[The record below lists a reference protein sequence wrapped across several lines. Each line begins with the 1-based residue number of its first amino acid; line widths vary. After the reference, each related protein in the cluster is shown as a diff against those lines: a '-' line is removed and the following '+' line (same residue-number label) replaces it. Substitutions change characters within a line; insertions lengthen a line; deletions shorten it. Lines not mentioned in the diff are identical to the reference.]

1 MDTQAPRI
9 EDTPGMATDIL
20 SDPAAFDMAWAVF
33 DNGVAQLFGAVRSPI
48 EFQAD
53 GVRRH
58 FNYLAIRKATRLFI
72 NITSYGVRL
81 TFVLSSA
88 DTDAIASLF
97 GDNFTKAYTVF
108 RYILLWMNWKIYD
121 PSHYDERY
129 YEAYFND
136 FSKEERKRVM
146 SSIGSDILQYIET
159 HPDKVLETVAT
170 SFKEIVPLLE
180 GDHLVIFWKFFQKLQ
195 SNENSP
201 IDDNYTL
208 DNFYSK
214 LSSKQIRRCL
224 LYQHPISPNS
234 PLTSQ
239 TDTGTPA
246 TFSLVT
252 DLDGWEMLCT
262 SIYVYIAKRYES
274 SSDAGDQ
281 AIDGARDL
289 ISISFS
295 TDSDPF
301 HQEISLT
308 DKIIH
313 FAPNPTT
320 CISSILNSSIVESKE
335 QRILI
340 LRSYVLHC
348 ALFGF
353 LRSKGCRILAQLD
366 QLQETMTQQ
375 DENSILALHMNT
387 SVYPQLRILESL
399 AQWIRELG
407 ATHPFTPPLE
417 NLLKEANAHQYSY
430 SSIPSPPIL
439 PSSSLTNAHM
449 SSTHHPVSKLKKSVQ
464 DCPSA
469 EEVIFQ
475 CALALEEVEIH
486 RGDSQSIYA
495 GQNARMVFDLLEMWF
510 EMHPAVVSQKV
521 CQAQL
526 LYPKPLQ
533 LIVENIATLFY
544 PDKLYIETHIHA
556 ILCRVEC
563 DLQTNPIP
571 HIQFLTSLFGNDA
584 TLPRKTGYI
593 HPVAPSLI
601 YGAVFQVWELLCG
614 TLLDCLWICLAGME
628 TPRESCEPISY
639 SSEEEKSRSIVGGI
653 PLYHLPEIYR
663 EVCDFEAD
671 LCMLLEW
678 IKTLI
683 VRFPESILLIV
694 DAWRCR
700 LFPVDMHSSF
710 SHLRDVSFGFLDL
723 ISSQKLCQTS
733 KILDKVDAVV
743 AGLLQCLTSL
753 HSSDFLFS
761 DLDINCGFG
770 CVLSSHEFLLSLNRI
785 LAKMESELEVRE
797 NVMVLPEDSVTSFWV
812 ELDLPKVLGFTIGLF
827 YAALCCASELTDV
840 EKVVMFKRYIS
851 DPILPDVGNVVF
863 HALGTLSYHSLGIR
877 ALLST
882 PTAVLVLSILQTK
895 TQAAAN
901 IQRNALLLLQNMYE
915 HARSDLPKGK
925 LAKFLQCVL
934 QLIFDHLLLYI
945 SHNFP
950 DTVDTDPHPNLP
962 IKSTQ

>member
-1 MDTQAPRI
+1 
-9 EDTPGMATDIL
+9 
-20 SDPAAFDMAWAVF
+20 
-33 DNGVAQLFGAVRSPI
+33 
-48 EFQAD
+48 
-53 GVRRH
+53 
-58 FNYLAIRKATRLFI
+58 
-72 NITSYGVRL
+72 
-81 TFVLSSA
+81 
-88 DTDAIASLF
+88 
-97 GDNFTKAYTVF
+97 
-108 RYILLWMNWKIYD
+108 
-121 PSHYDERY
+121 
-129 YEAYFND
+129 
-136 FSKEERKRVM
+136 
-146 SSIGSDILQYIET
+146 
-159 HPDKVLETVAT
+159 
-170 SFKEIVPLLE
+170 
-180 GDHLVIFWKFFQKLQ
+180 
-195 SNENSP
+195 
-201 IDDNYTL
+201 
-208 DNFYSK
+208 
-214 LSSKQIRRCL
+214 
-224 LYQHPISPNS
+224 
-234 PLTSQ
+234 
-239 TDTGTPA
+239 
-246 TFSLVT
+246 
-252 DLDGWEMLCT
+252 
-262 SIYVYIAKRYES
+262 
-274 SSDAGDQ
+274 
-281 AIDGARDL
+281 
-289 ISISFS
+289 
-295 TDSDPF
+295 
-301 HQEISLT
+301 
-308 DKIIH
+308 
-313 FAPNPTT
+313 
-320 CISSILNSSIVESKE
+320 
-335 QRILI
+335 
-340 LRSYVLHC
+340 
-348 ALFGF
+348 
-353 LRSKGCRILAQLD
+353 
-366 QLQETMTQQ
+366 MTQQ

-449 SSTHHPVSKLKKSVQ
+449 SSTHHPVSKLKKICSGLSKCGGG
-464 DCPSA
+464 DFSMCFS
-469 EEVIFQ
+469 I
-475 CALALEEVEIH
+475 EEVEIH

-584 TLPRKTGYI
+584 TLPAKDWIYPPCSSIIDLWRCISSVGGARIFGELDQTCL
-593 HPVAPSLI
+593 PSQRFLDCVLSET
-601 YGAVFQVWELLCG
+601 AFDVQLLCG

-694 DAWRCR
+694 DAWR
-700 LFPVDMHSSF
+700 
-710 SHLRDVSFGFLDL
+710 
-723 ISSQKLCQTS
+723 QKLCQTS

-761 DLDINCGFG
+761 DLDINCLTDHVFYWYLVFYLPQHIPDSGGFG

-915 HARSDLPKGK
+915 HARSDLPKVKDALQQLTISHHVIPIIIQHGLGLSSIIPNDDIVYCIESGLHVLNDALSLTPRLMMDAIRIPAGSGPHAGLASCLSDLLTYPKTIEYVNHCKRSFNATPTNKGLPYTEKAADLEQCHSSKTQQDLDLLDYNEVVGNMIERIWSLVRMSLTYPDFLSDLLHCRLIESLVAHLLSISFGSHYSTAALIPGLPLVSEK
-925 LAKFLQCVL
+925 LFFLKEILALLQCL
-934 QLIFDHLLLYI
+934 SNTQHTRMTSNHATQLIHKYKRNGVMRHIGRYVDLCVQVAQYSGHLHTD
-945 SHNFP
+945 SHSQQNQSH
-950 DTVDTDPHPNLP
+950 PHMHTLQRCAAS
-962 IKSTQ
+962 IQEILKKWK

>member
-33 DNGVAQLFGAVRSPI
+33 DNGVAQLPQPEMERSLTTLIVGLDLAQIHGLLNSIHTSLLNEATSSVR
-48 EFQAD
+48 FALLLNFKRMVLD
-53 GVRRH
+53 
-58 FNYLAIRKATRLFI
+58 AILTIWPLEKLHGCLSTLHPMECVYMI
-72 NITSYGVRL
+72 LNS

-313 FAPNPTT
+313 F
-320 CISSILNSSIVESKE
+320 CS
-335 QRILI
+335 
-340 LRSYVLHC
+340 
-348 ALFGF
+348 
-353 LRSKGCRILAQLD
+353 
-366 QLQETMTQQ
+366 
-375 DENSILALHMNT
+375 
-387 SVYPQLRILESL
+387 
-399 AQWIRELG
+399 
-407 ATHPFTPPLE
+407 
-417 NLLKEANAHQYSY
+417 
-430 SSIPSPPIL
+430 
-439 PSSSLTNAHM
+439 
-449 SSTHHPVSKLKKSVQ
+449 
-464 DCPSA
+464 
-469 EEVIFQ
+469 
-475 CALALEEVEIH
+475 
-486 RGDSQSIYA
+486 
-495 GQNARMVFDLLEMWF
+495 
-510 EMHPAVVSQKV
+510 
-521 CQAQL
+521 
-526 LYPKPLQ
+526 
-533 LIVENIATLFY
+533 
-544 PDKLYIETHIHA
+544 
-556 ILCRVEC
+556 
-563 DLQTNPIP
+563 
-571 HIQFLTSLFGNDA
+571 
-584 TLPRKTGYI
+584 
-593 HPVAPSLI
+593 
-601 YGAVFQVWELLCG
+601 
-614 TLLDCLWICLAGME
+614 
-628 TPRESCEPISY
+628 
-639 SSEEEKSRSIVGGI
+639 
-653 PLYHLPEIYR
+653 
-663 EVCDFEAD
+663 
-671 LCMLLEW
+671 
-678 IKTLI
+678 
-683 VRFPESILLIV
+683 
-694 DAWRCR
+694 
-700 LFPVDMHSSF
+700 
-710 SHLRDVSFGFLDL
+710 
-723 ISSQKLCQTS
+723 
-733 KILDKVDAVV
+733 
-743 AGLLQCLTSL
+743 
-753 HSSDFLFS
+753 
-761 DLDINCGFG
+761 
-770 CVLSSHEFLLSLNRI
+770 
-785 LAKMESELEVRE
+785 
-797 NVMVLPEDSVTSFWV
+797 
-812 ELDLPKVLGFTIGLF
+812 
-827 YAALCCASELTDV
+827 
-840 EKVVMFKRYIS
+840 
-851 DPILPDVGNVVF
+851 
-863 HALGTLSYHSLGIR
+863 
-877 ALLST
+877 
-882 PTAVLVLSILQTK
+882 
-895 TQAAAN
+895 
-901 IQRNALLLLQNMYE
+901 
-915 HARSDLPKGK
+915 
-925 LAKFLQCVL
+925 
-934 QLIFDHLLLYI
+934 
-945 SHNFP
+945 
-950 DTVDTDPHPNLP
+950 
-962 IKSTQ
+962 